1 LPYVD
6 NKNIATKQGIAMFEL
21 DPVQKFYQERARKQ
35 ILQKL
40 EEDRKRKV
48 QECLKHWQK
57 VQESIEF

>member
-1 LPYVD
+1 
-6 NKNIATKQGIAMFEL
+6 MFEL

-57 VQESIEF
+57 VQESIEFKDAAFMPFDE